1 MDYIIIKEDKT
12 PLCFENGYIIVYG
25 DKEEANGDTIA
36 SDWGTIEIEYENNSA
51 TLYWH
56 GDIVGWF
63 EYDTN
68 NEDDYQSKL
77 KEAISMAF
85 MS

>member
-1 MDYIIIKEDKT
+1 MDYIIIKEDKM
-12 PLCFENGYIIVYG
+12 PLCFENGSVIVYG
-25 DKEEANGDTIA
+25 SKEEAIGDTIA
-36 SDWGTIEIEYENNSA
+36 SDFGTIEIEYDGSTA
-51 TLYWH
+51 TLYWN

-68 NEDDYQSKL
+68 NEDDYQNKL
-77 KEAISMAF
+77 KESVEMAF